1 MTLLDLT
8 HFIKSGTM
16 MKKLAPT
23 LAVLAASLGLAASPA
38 LAQNYPSKPS
48 RLVIPFAAGGGNDI
62 VARVLA
68 ARLGQGFG
76 QPMLV
81 ENRPGANGF
90 VAPRA
95 VADAAPDGYTILMGP
110 TGPMSISPAI
120 FSKMPYSPVKDFTP
134 VTMVGSFPLI
144 LIVGSGLPVKSVA
157 ELVAM
162 AKANP
167 SKMNYGS
174 TAATFQLTSELF
186 NLRTGTVFQH
196 IPYKSSADFNTAVM
210 TGEITIAFTDPPPA
224 IGMLKSGKIRGLA
237 VTANKRHSFWPDIP
251 TMAEAG
257 VKDME
262 VTIWMGLFLPAGAPA
277 AIVNRIHGELVK
289 GMAEPDVRDKLIG
302 LGVEPDG
309 RSPAEFAK
317 FHQADIARWTAI
329 AKAANIKAD

>member
-1 MTLLDLT
+1 
-8 HFIKSGTM
+8 
-16 MKKLAPT
+16 MKNLI
-23 LAVLAASLGLAASPA
+23 AAA
-38 LAQNYPSKPS
+38 LACAACITAPGAHAQAFPSKPLK
-48 RLVIPFAAGGGNDI
+48 LVIPFAAGGGNDI
-62 VARVLA
+62 VARVVA
-68 ARLGQGFG
+68 ARLGQGFN
-76 QPMLV
+76 QPMVV

-90 VAPRA
+90 IAPRA
-95 VADAAPDGYTILMGP
+95 VADAAPDGYTVLMGP

-120 FSKMPYSPVKDFTP
+120 FSKMPYSPINDFTP
-134 VTMVGSFPLI
+134 VTMIGSFPLI
-144 LIVGSGLPVKSVA
+144 LVVSGSLPVKNVA
-157 ELVAM
+157 DLVAM
-162 AKANP
+162 ARANP

-186 NLRTGTVFQH
+186 NLRTNTAFQH

-210 TGEITIAFTDPPPA
+210 TGEITIAFSDPPPA

-262 VTIWMGLFLPAGAPA
+262 VTIWMGLFLPAGAPPV
-277 AIVNRIHGELVK
+277 IVNRIHGELVK
-289 GMAEPDVRDKLIG
+289 GMAEPDIREKLVG

-309 RSPAEFAK
+309 RPPAEFAK
-317 FHQADIARWTAI
+317 FLAADIARWTAV

>member
-1 MTLLDLT
+1 
-8 HFIKSGTM
+8 
-16 MKKLAPT
+16 MKNLI
-23 LAVLAASLGLAASPA
+23 AAALIGATGLASAGA
-38 LAQNYPSKPS
+38 LAQAFPSKPL

-62 VARVLA
+62 VARVIA
-68 ARLGQGFG
+68 ARMGQGFN
-76 QPMLV
+76 QAMIV

-90 VAPRA
+90 IAPRA
-95 VADAAPDGYTILMGP
+95 VADAPPDGYTILMGP

-120 FSKMPYSPVKDFTP
+120 FSKMPYSPISDFTP
-134 VTMVGSFPLI
+134 VTMIGSFPLI
-144 LIVGSGLPVKSVA
+144 LVVSGGLPVKTVA
-157 ELVAM
+157 DLIAM

-167 SKMNYGS
+167 TKMNYGS

-186 NLRTGTVFQH
+186 NLRSGTTFAH
-196 IPYKSSADFNTAVM
+196 IPYKSSADFNTAVV

-257 VKDME
+257 IKDME
-262 VTIWMGLFLPAGAPA
+262 VTIWMGLFLPANAPA
-277 AIVNRIHGELVK
+277 NIVSRIRDELVK
-289 GMAEPDVRDKLIG
+289 GMAEPDIREKLIG

-309 RSPAEFAK
+309 RPSTEFAK

>member
-1 MTLLDLT
+1 
-8 HFIKSGTM
+8 
-16 MKKLAPT
+16 MKKIVAAALAFAT
-23 LAVLAASLGLAASPA
+23 GLASTSA
-38 LAQNYPSKPS
+38 LAQAFPSKPLK
-48 RLVIPFAAGGGNDI
+48 LVIPFAAGGGNDI
-62 VARVLA
+62 VARVIA
-68 ARLGQGFG
+68 ARMGQGFN
-76 QPMLV
+76 QAMIV

-90 VAPRA
+90 IAPRA
-95 VADAAPDGYTILMGP
+95 VADAPPDGYTILMGP

-120 FSKMPYSPVKDFTP
+120 FSKMPYSPVTDFTP
-134 VTMVGSFPLI
+134 VTMIGSFPLI
-144 LIVGSGLPVKSVA
+144 LVVSGGLPVKTVA
-157 ELVAM
+157 DLVAM
-162 AKANP
+162 ARANP

-186 NLRTGTVFQH
+186 NLRTNTAFQH

-262 VTIWMGLFLPAGAPA
+262 VTIWMGLFLPAGAQAP
-277 AIVNRIHGELVK
+277 IVNRIRDELVR
-289 GMAEPDVRDKLIG
+289 GMAEPDIRDKLIG

>member
-1 MTLLDLT
+1 
-8 HFIKSGTM
+8 
-16 MKKLAPT
+16 MKQLIAAALACAT
-23 LAVLAASLGLAASPA
+23 SLAATGVH
-38 LAQNYPSKPS
+38 AQAFPSKPLK
-48 RLVIPFAAGGGNDI
+48 LVIPFAAGGGNDI
-62 VARVLA
+62 VARVVA
-68 ARLGQGFG
+68 ARLGQGFN
-76 QPMLV
+76 QPMVV

-90 VAPRA
+90 IAPRA
-95 VADAAPDGYTILMGP
+95 VADSAPDGYTVLMGP

-120 FSKMPYSPVKDFTP
+120 FSKMPYSPINDFTP
-134 VTMVGSFPLI
+134 VTMIGSFPLI
-144 LIVGSGLPVKSVA
+144 LVVSGGLPVKTVA
-157 ELVAM
+157 DLVAM

-186 NLRTGTVFQH
+186 NLRTNTAFQH

-237 VTANKRHSFWPDIP
+237 VTANKRHAFWPEIP

-289 GMAEPDVRDKLIG
+289 GMAEPDIREKLIG

-309 RSPAEFAK
+309 RSPAEFTK
-317 FHQADIARWTAI
+317 FHQADIARWTAV

>member
-1 MTLLDLT
+1 
-8 HFIKSGTM
+8 
-16 MKKLAPT
+16 MKKAI
-23 LAVLAASLGLAASPA
+23 ASA
-38 LAQNYPSKPS
+38 LACATTLCATGALGQAFPSKPLK
-48 RLVIPFAAGGGNDI
+48 LVIPFAAGGGNDI
-62 VARVLA
+62 VARVVA
-68 ARLGQGFG
+68 ARLGQGFN
-76 QPMLV
+76 QPMV
-81 ENRPGANGF
+81 VDNRPGANGF
-90 VAPRA
+90 IAPRA
-95 VADAAPDGYTILMGP
+95 VADAAPDGYTVLMGP

-120 FSKMPYSPVKDFTP
+120 FSKMPYSPINDFTP
-134 VTMVGSFPLI
+134 VTMIGSFPLI
-144 LIVGSGLPVKSVA
+144 LVVSGGLPVKNVA

-186 NLRTGTVFQH
+186 NIRTNTQFQH

-210 TGEITIAFTDPPPA
+210 TGEITIAFSDPPPA
-224 IGMLKSGKIRGLA
+224 IGLLKSGKIRGLA

-262 VTIWMGLFLPAGAPA
+262 VTIWMGLFLPANAPA
-277 AIVNRIHGELVK
+277 AIVTRIRDELVK
-289 GMAEPDVRDKLIG
+289 GMAEPEVREKLIG

-309 RSPAEFAK
+309 RPSAEFAK
-317 FHQADIARWTAI
+317 FLAADIARWTAV

>member
-1 MTLLDLT
+1 
-8 HFIKSGTM
+8 
-16 MKKLAPT
+16 MKKLI
-23 LAVLAASLGLAASPA
+23 AASLACAASFA
-38 LAQNYPSKPS
+38 ATGAFAQAFPSKPLK
-48 RLVIPFAAGGGNDI
+48 LVIPFAAGGGNDI
-62 VARVLA
+62 VARVVA
-68 ARLGQGFG
+68 ARLGQGFN
-76 QPMLV
+76 QPMVV

-90 VAPRA
+90 IAPRA
-95 VADAAPDGYTILMGP
+95 VADAPPDGYTVLMGP

-120 FSKMPYSPVKDFTP
+120 FSKMPYSPVNDFTP
-134 VTMVGSFPLI
+134 VTMIGSFPLI
-144 LIVGSGLPVKSVA
+144 LVVSGGFPAKNVA

-186 NLRTGTVFQH
+186 NLRTGTKFQH

-210 TGEITIAFTDPPPA
+210 TGEITIAFSDPPPA

-277 AIVNRIHGELVK
+277 NIVNRIRDELVK
-289 GMAEPDVRDKLIG
+289 GMAEPDIRDKLIG

-329 AKAANIKAD
+329 AKAANITAD

>member
-1 MTLLDLT
+1 
-8 HFIKSGTM
+8 
-16 MKKLAPT
+16 MKKLT
-23 LAVLAASLGLAASPA
+23 FTTVLTFLGLAAA
-38 LAQNYPSKPS
+38 GAMAQSYPSKPL

-62 VARVLA
+62 VARVIS
-68 ARLGQGFG
+68 ARMGQGFG
-76 QPMLV
+76 QPMVV

-95 VADAAPDGYTILMGP
+95 VADAPPDGYTILMGP
-110 TGPMSISPAI
+110 TGPMSIAPAI

-134 VTMVGSFPLI
+134 VTMIGSFPLI
-144 LIVGSGLPVKSVA
+144 LIVSGGLPVKTVA

-174 TAATFQLTSELF
+174 TAPTFQLTSELF

-196 IPYKSSADFNTAVM
+196 IPYKSSAEFTTAVM
-210 TGEITIAFTDPPPA
+210 TGEITIAFADPPPA

-237 VTANKRHSFWPDIP
+237 VTANKRHAFWPDMP

-257 VKDME
+257 IKDME
-262 VTIWMGLFLPAGAPA
+262 VTIWMGLFLPANAPA
-277 AIVNRIHGELVK
+277 AIVNRIRDELVK
-289 GMAEPDVRDKLIG
+289 GMSEPDIREKLIG

-309 RSPAEFAK
+309 RPTAEFAK
-317 FHQADIARWTAI
+317 FLQADIARWTEI

>member
-1 MTLLDLT
+1 
-8 HFIKSGTM
+8 
-16 MKKLAPT
+16 MKNLI
-23 LAVLAASLGLAASPA
+23 AAALIGATGLASAGA
-38 LAQNYPSKPS
+38 LAQAFPSKPL

-62 VARVLA
+62 VARVIA
-68 ARLGQGFG
+68 ARMGQGFN
-76 QPMLV
+76 QAMIV

-90 VAPRA
+90 IAPRA
-95 VADAAPDGYTILMGP
+95 VADAPPDGYTILMGP

-120 FSKMPYSPVKDFTP
+120 FSKMPYSPISDFTP
-134 VTMVGSFPLI
+134 VTMIGSFPLI
-144 LIVGSGLPVKSVA
+144 LVVSGGLPVKTVA
-157 ELVAM
+157 DLIAM

-167 SKMNYGS
+167 TKMNYGS

-186 NLRTGTVFQH
+186 NLRSGTTFAH

-257 VKDME
+257 IKDME
-262 VTIWMGLFLPAGAPA
+262 VTIWMGLFLPANAPA
-277 AIVNRIHGELVK
+277 NIVSRIRDELVK
-289 GMAEPDVRDKLIG
+289 GMAEPDIREKLIG

-309 RSPAEFAK
+309 RPSTEFAK